1 MAWVGAMAP
10 WLGVWPYPGLSTTLR
25 RLADVGR
32 PVRKSSPKRVAI
44 LIFDGVEV
52 LDFAGPFEVFGV
64 TRTASGVPA
73 FEVLVASLDGGS
85 VLARNGLCIT
95 PQAGIDGLVAD
106 VLVVPGGYGARVLL
120 SNPRVAAVLRDAQ
133 GFAEVTLSVCTGAL
147 LLSAAGLLRDLAA
160 TTHSDALDELRALDA
175 SVEIFPF
182 ARVVDNGRIV
192 TSAGISAGID
202 ASLYLIARL
211 SGVEVAAETA
221 RYMHYDWRHRCV
233 DGEAIVKPDRHAD

>member
-1 MAWVGAMAP
+1 M
-10 WLGVWPYPGLSTTLR
+10 
-25 RLADVGR
+25 
-32 PVRKSSPKRVAI
+32 AI
-44 LIFDGVEV
+44 LIFDDVEV

-64 TRTASGVPA
+64 TRTASGAPA
-73 FEVLVASLDGGS
+73 YEVFVVSLDGDPIC
-85 VLARNGLCIT
+85 ARNGLCIT
-95 PQAGIDGLVAD
+95 PHAGVDALVAD

-120 SNPRVAAVLRDAQ
+120 SDARVAAFLRDAQ
-133 GFAEVTLSVCTGAL
+133 GFVEVTLSVCTGAL

-175 SVEIFPF
+175 SVEIFPR

-202 ASLYLIARL
+202 ASLYLVARL
-211 SGVEVAAETA
+211 SGAAVAAETA

-233 DGEAIVKPDRHAD
+233 DGEAIVKPGRDSD